1 MPYDMPQ
8 ATGGV
13 AFGLTVVWGLPRS
26 DANTREPE
34 PSTLR

>member
-1 MPYDMPQ
+1 
-8 ATGGV
+8 V